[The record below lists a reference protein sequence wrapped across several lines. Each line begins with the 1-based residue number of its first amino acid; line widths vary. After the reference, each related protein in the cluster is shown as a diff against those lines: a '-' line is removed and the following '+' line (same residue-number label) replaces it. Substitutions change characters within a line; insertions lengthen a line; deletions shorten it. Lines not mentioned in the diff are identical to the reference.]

1 MSGDAMHSVRLTTS
15 RRRRDFHHTGE
26 RGVDVARGSSRVATT
41 QSERPLVDPTKPQ
54 SPRALDHLR
63 LHRPAGRRFA
73 ALRPS
78 RRCGEGTR
86 HTSCRPAWAGSA
98 TSS

>member
-41 QSERPLVDPTKPQ
+41 QSERPLVDPT
-54 SPRALDHLR
+54 
-63 LHRPAGRRFA
+63 
-73 ALRPS
+73 
-78 RRCGEGTR
+78 
-86 HTSCRPAWAGSA
+86 
-98 TSS
+98 